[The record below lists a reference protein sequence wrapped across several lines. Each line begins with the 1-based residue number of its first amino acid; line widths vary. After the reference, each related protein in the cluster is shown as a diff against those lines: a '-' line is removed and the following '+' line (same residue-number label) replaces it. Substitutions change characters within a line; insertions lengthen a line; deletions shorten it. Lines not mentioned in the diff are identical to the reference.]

1 MDKEVKKIL
10 IVDDNS
16 INLRLADML
25 LRSREGWKPVPVPSG
40 KRAMMFLERN
50 KADLIL
56 LDVMMPEEDGFQV
69 LAKLRAN
76 PATTDIPVV
85 FLTGVDDAQTIESIK
100 VQGIEDIVA
109 KPFQPEELMA
119 VVAKY
124 LD

>member
-76 PATTDIPVV
+76 PATADIPVV
-85 FLTGVDDAQTIESIK
+85 FLTGVEDAQTIESIK
-100 VQGIEDIVA
+100 AQGIEDIVA
-109 KPFQPEELMA
+109 KPFQPEELMS

-124 LD
+124 LN